1 MLAGSRFGNDSTFA
15 HSFGQ
20 KNLSKGI
27 VDFVSTGMVEFI
39 TLEINFCTAQ
49 VLTQTFCMIERTGS
63 PNVVVS
69 VVIKLFLE
77 VWILL
82 GKVVCVFKFKDEGHQ
97 CLRDETAAIDAEMP
111 GFVWTRTI

>member
-1 MLAGSRFGNDSTFA
+1 MDESPGESILYEGRQYKSYR
-15 HSFGQ
+15 
-20 KNLSKGI
+20 
-27 VDFVSTGMVEFI
+27 GM
-39 TLEINFCTAQ
+39 
-49 VLTQTFCMIERTGS
+49 GS